1 MAETIFVLTFSC
13 ENRPG
18 IVAAA
23 STALFQE
30 GGNILD
36 AQQFDD
42 VETGRFFGRIVFNV
56 DAGGETGCGL
66 QEAGDRI
73 RAVRNDLVDPGR
85 QYAPS
90 CHASC
95 IER

>member
-42 VETGRFFGRIVFNV
+42 IETGRFFGRIVFNV
-56 DAGGETGCGL
+56 DTVVKQDAVSRKLETVFAPFGMTWSMR
-66 QEAGDRI
+66 DVSTRRI
-73 RAVRNDLVDPGR
+73 
-85 QYAPS
+85 
-90 CHASC
+90 CF
-95 IER
+95 